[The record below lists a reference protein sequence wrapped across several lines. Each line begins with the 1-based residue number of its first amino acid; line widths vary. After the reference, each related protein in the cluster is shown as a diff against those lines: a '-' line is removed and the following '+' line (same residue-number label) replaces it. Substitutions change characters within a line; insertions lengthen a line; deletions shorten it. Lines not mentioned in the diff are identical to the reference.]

1 MVIGKILNNNVVIS
15 TNDAGQE
22 VIYMGRGIA
31 FKKKVGDPVDEA
43 FVEKEFVLKD
53 TFTANQFQQ
62 LFSDIPVEEVEAVKQ
77 VVDDAEASLG
87 IELSPN
93 IYLTL
98 TDHIH
103 YALVRAREGI
113 ELPNPLL
120 FETRKFYPKE
130 YAIAADAVAYF
141 EKVFGITLPES
152 EIGFIAFHIVNS
164 EQANGTME
172 TTMQA
177 VEIVRDVLAI
187 ISRFYGRVFNPDSL
201 NYQRI
206 TTHLQYFAQRYL
218 SDELSGE
225 KDEFLFA
232 LVQSKYPKA
241 FQTVQRINEYL
252 IKTYDKSI
260 GESEMIYLTIHI
272 ERVVNDQTN

>member
-1 MVIGKILNNNVVIS
+1 MVIGKILNNNVVVS
-15 TNDAGQE
+15 TNDAGEE

-31 FKKKVGDPVDEA
+31 FKKKIGDVIDDA

-53 TFTANQFQQ
+53 SFTANQFQQ
-62 LFSDIPVEEVEAVKQ
+62 LFADIPAEEVEAVKQ
-77 VVDDAEASLG
+77 VVDEAEQVLG

-103 YALVRAREGI
+103 YALMRAREGI
-113 ELPNPLL
+113 EIPNPLL

-130 YAIAADAVAYF
+130 YAIAAKAVERF
-141 EKVFGITLPES
+141 EKNFGVSLPEA
-152 EIGFIAFHIVNS
+152 EKGFIAFHIVNS

-187 ISRFYGRVFNPDSL
+187 ISRFYGKVFNTDSL

-218 SDELSGE
+218 SDDLSGE
-225 KDEFLFA
+225 KDEFLFELIQA
-232 LVQSKYPKA
+232 KYPKA

-252 IKTYDKSI
+252 IKTYGKPI

-272 ERVVNDQTN
+272 ERVVNEPN

>member
-1 MVIGKILNNNVVIS
+1 MVIGKILNNNVVVS
-15 TNDAGQE
+15 TNDAGEE

-31 FKKKVGDPVDEA
+31 FKKKIGDVIDDA

-53 TFTANQFQQ
+53 SFTANQFQQ
-62 LFSDIPVEEVEAVKQ
+62 LFADIPAEEVEAVKQ
-77 VVDDAEASLG
+77 VVDEAEQVLG
-87 IELSPN
+87 VELSPN

-98 TDHIH
+98 TDHIQ
-103 YALVRAREGI
+103 YALMRAREGI
-113 ELPNPLL
+113 EIPNPLL

-130 YAIAADAVAYF
+130 YAIAAKAVERF
-141 EKVFGITLPES
+141 EKNFGVSLPEA
-152 EIGFIAFHIVNS
+152 EKGFIAFHIVNS

-187 ISRFYGRVFNPDSL
+187 ISRFYGKVFNPDSL

-206 TTHLQYFAQRYL
+206 TTHLHYFAQRYL
-218 SDELSGE
+218 SDDLSGE
-225 KDEFLFA
+225 KDEFLFELIQA
-232 LVQSKYPKA
+232 KYPKA

-252 IKTYDKSI
+252 IKTYGKPI

-272 ERVVNDQTN
+272 ERVVNEPN

>member
-1 MVIGKILNNNVVIS
+1 MVIGKILNNNVVVS
-15 TNDAGQE
+15 TNDAGEE
-22 VIYMGRGIA
+22 VIYMGRSIA
-31 FKKKVGDPVDEA
+31 FKKKIGDVIDDA

-53 TFTANQFQQ
+53 SFTANQFQQ
-62 LFSDIPVEEVEAVKQ
+62 LFADIPAEEVEAVKQ
-77 VVDDAEASLG
+77 VVDEAEQVLG
-87 IELSPN
+87 VELSPN

-103 YALVRAREGI
+103 YALMRAREGI
-113 ELPNPLL
+113 EIPNPLL

-130 YAIAADAVAYF
+130 YAIAAKAVERF
-141 EKVFGITLPES
+141 EKNFGVSLPEA
-152 EIGFIAFHIVNS
+152 EKGFIAFHIVNS

-187 ISRFYGRVFNPDSL
+187 ISRFYGKVFNPDSL

-206 TTHLQYFAQRYL
+206 TTHLHYFAQRYL
-218 SDELSGE
+218 SDDLSGE
-225 KDEFLFA
+225 KDEFLFELIQA
-232 LVQSKYPKA
+232 KYPKA

-252 IKTYDKSI
+252 IKTYGKPI

-272 ERVVNDQTN
+272 ERVVNEPN

>member
-1 MVIGKILNNNVVIS
+1 MVIGKILNNNVVVS
-15 TNDAGQE
+15 TNDAGEE

-31 FKKKVGDPVDEA
+31 FKKKIGDVIDDA

-53 TFTANQFQQ
+53 SFTANQFQQ
-62 LFSDIPVEEVEAVKQ
+62 LFADIPAEEVEVVKQ
-77 VVDDAEASLG
+77 VVDEAEQVLG
-87 IELSPN
+87 VELSPN

-103 YALVRAREGI
+103 YALMRAREGI
-113 ELPNPLL
+113 EIPNPLL

-130 YAIAADAVAYF
+130 YAIAAKAVERF
-141 EKVFGITLPES
+141 EKNFGVSLPEA
-152 EIGFIAFHIVNS
+152 EKGFIAFHIVNS
-164 EQANGTME
+164 EQANGTMK

-187 ISRFYGRVFNPDSL
+187 ISRFYGKVFNPDSL

-206 TTHLQYFAQRYL
+206 TTHLHYFAQRYL
-218 SDELSGE
+218 SDDLSGE
-225 KDEFLFA
+225 KDEFLFELIQA
-232 LVQSKYPKA
+232 KYPKA

-252 IKTYDKSI
+252 IKTYGKPI

-272 ERVVNDQTN
+272 ERVVNEPN